1 LRWLTDHIEN
11 IVCAIEE
18 SKDLTTLS
26 VEELAGSLEA
36 HSSEEGRRRS
46 PLIKHSKQRQP
57 LGRRRFLIL
66 RTLEAEVVEAEE
78 DMKEV
83 KNRSANKIGV
93 DEDKVEVVVVEAEEV
108 IRTTQELSASNV
120 VSTVILLKTAT
131 QESNVTIV
139 GRLDISRRTADLKAR
154 RKQTSFLR
162 TLRKK
167 EY

>member
-1 LRWLTDHIEN
+1 MRWLTDHIEN

-83 KNRSANKIGV
+83 KNRSANKIGMA
-93 DEDKVEVVVVEAEEV
+93 EDKVEVEKVEAEEV
-108 IRTTQELSASNV
+108 SRTTQELSASNV
-120 VSTVILLKTAT
+120 VILPKTPT

-139 GRLDISRRTADLKAR
+139 GRLDISQRIVDLKAR
-154 RKQTSFLR
+154 RKRTSFLR
-162 TLRKK
+162 MLRKK

>member
-1 LRWLTDHIEN
+1 
-11 IVCAIEE
+11 
-18 SKDLTTLS
+18 
-26 VEELAGSLEA
+26 
-36 HSSEEGRRRS
+36 
-46 PLIKHSKQRQP
+46 
-57 LGRRRFLIL
+57 
-66 RTLEAEVVEAEE
+66 VVEAEE

-93 DEDKVEVVVVEAEEV
+93 AEDKVEVVVVEAEEAS
-108 IRTTQELSASNV
+108 RTTQELSASNV

-139 GRLDISRRTADLKAR
+139 GRLDISRRIADLKAK

-162 TLRKK
+162 MLRKK

>member
-1 LRWLTDHIEN
+1 
-11 IVCAIEE
+11 
-18 SKDLTTLS
+18 
-26 VEELAGSLEA
+26 
-36 HSSEEGRRRS
+36 
-46 PLIKHSKQRQP
+46 
-57 LGRRRFLIL
+57 
-66 RTLEAEVVEAEE
+66 VVEAEE

-139 GRLDISRRTADLKAR
+139 GRLDISRRTVDLKAR
-154 RKQTSFLR
+154 RKRTSFLR
-162 TLRKK
+162 MLR
-167 EY
+167 